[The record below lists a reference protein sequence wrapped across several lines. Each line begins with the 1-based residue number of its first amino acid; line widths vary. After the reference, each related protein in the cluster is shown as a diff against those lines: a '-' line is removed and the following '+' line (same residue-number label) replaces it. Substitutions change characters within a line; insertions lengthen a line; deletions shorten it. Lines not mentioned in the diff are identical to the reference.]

1 MCDEIIYADAK
12 SFNEEAKTVPTTFD
26 DKKRQ
31 FVKLKIFVLYL
42 QFC

>member
-12 SFNEEAKTVPTTFD
+12 SFNEEAKTVPTIFD
-26 DKKRQ
+26 DKNC
-31 FVKLKIFVLYL
+31 IVLYL